1 MLVIGLILIPVS
13 ILIIMGL
20 NSFNIKKSTK
30 KLLNILLIGI
40 SILYIA
46 IAVTANIE
54 PFNFEIT
61 RGSDYLISLVL
72 VIMFMPFLWINM
84 YYYCS
89 KLLFKRMRIRR
100 NAKIKSDKQYKY
112 YRDDLDKVSPSIV
125 MFTSDMEI
133 DLERCIAAVILKLK
147 LNGYIKE
154 SDDELKYTEKK
165 DDELLE
171 SEKLVLKSIKDK
183 NIDEKLYMQLVE
195 KEALNYKYIKKNNKG
210 KILKLIKILITIII
224 PIILLKASM
233 DFDEFVYDNYKTYIY
248 DGKRYVSVEDGEI
261 GDIHYGEIENIDDYY
276 HGYIMEGNFKM
287 TFYDKALIRVDKLGN
302 SFVRKT
308 VILQNVDAIICFISI
323 IIASIMVFMVIEQIR
338 YFNKSYIR
346 TLKGNELVNKAH
358 ALKNYLKEYSL
369 IKDRTQR
376 ELILWEYYLI
386 YAVVLDVN
394 VKIKNEIIEK
404 YCKKNIL

>member
-1 MLVIGLILIPVS
+1 
-13 ILIIMGL
+13 
-20 NSFNIKKSTK
+20 
-30 KLLNILLIGI
+30 
-40 SILYIA
+40 
-46 IAVTANIE
+46 
-54 PFNFEIT
+54 
-61 RGSDYLISLVL
+61 
-72 VIMFMPFLWINM
+72 
-84 YYYCS
+84 
-89 KLLFKRMRIRR
+89 MRIRR

-287 TFYDKALIRVDKLGN
+287 TFYDKALIRVDKLDN
-302 SFVRKT
+302 SFVRTT

-323 IIASIMVFMVIEQIR
+323 IIAFIMVFMVIEQIR